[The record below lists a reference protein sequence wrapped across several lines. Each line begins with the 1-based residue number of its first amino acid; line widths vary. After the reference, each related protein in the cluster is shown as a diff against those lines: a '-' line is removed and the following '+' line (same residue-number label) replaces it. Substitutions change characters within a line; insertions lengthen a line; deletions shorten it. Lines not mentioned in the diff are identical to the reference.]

1 VGSILPGDPLVRHPS
16 LVAALVALTASPAAA
31 HFLQLVPTTD
41 VLPDGGS
48 VTVDMRFSHPMD
60 GGPVMQLETPARV
73 DLHTAEGVRDLRA
86 DLQPQTLDGR
96 QAFLLEVDLPE
107 PGGATL
113 VVEPVPYWEPAEGKS
128 IVHYTKLFLDSFATG
143 EGWDAALGLP
153 VEIRPLVRP
162 TGLWTGNLF
171 RGVVLRDGAPVPFA
185 EIEVEYLNDG
195 SLAAPNDAFV
205 TQVIRADAN
214 GTFAY
219 AMPRA
224 GWWGFAALL
233 EADTPL
239 PSPSGEPAPVELGGL
254 IWVRAVDMDG

>member
-1 VGSILPGDPLVRHPS
+1 MRHPFV
-16 LVAALVALTASPAAA
+16 VATVLALSAGPAAA

-48 VTVDMRFSHPMD
+48 VTVDIRFSHPMD
-60 GGPVMQLETPARV
+60 GGPVMHLETPVRV
-73 DLHTAEGVRDLRA
+73 DLHTRNGVRDLRSE
-86 DLQPQTLDGR
+86 LEPREFDGR
-96 QAFLLEVDLPE
+96 QAFGLEVDLPE

-143 EGWDAALGLP
+143 EGWDAPVGLP
-153 VEIRPLVRP
+153 VEIQPLVRP

-171 RGVVLRDGAPVPFA
+171 RGMVLRDGAPVPFA

-195 SLAAPNDAFV
+195 SVTAPNDAFV
-205 TQVIRADAN
+205 TQVILADAN

-219 AMPRA
+219 ALPRA

-233 EADTPL
+233 EAETPL
-239 PSPSGEPAPVELGGL
+239 PAPSGEPAPVELGGL
-254 IWVRAVDMDG
+254 MWVRAVDMGG